1 MPSSDFRITQRTL
14 GAQVL
19 SNLQTSLG
27 KLQQIEN
34 QLSSGKVLSKP
45 SDSPTAA
52 VASLQYRAQLGT
64 AQQYQRNIDDGT
76 SWLGMADSTLQ
87 SAVTQLQRVR
97 TLAVNG
103 SDGAMGASDRG
114 ALADEVDQLRSSL
127 LALSNTTFQNRP
139 LFGGNTSAKTAYD
152 TNGNYTGDNGTVS
165 REIATGV
172 YVDVNVN
179 GAATFGSGP
188 TGLFG
193 TLSQLSDDLR
203 TNPSNLGNDLNAIDG
218 HLNTV
223 LGKLGDVGA
232 RERRLTTAKDNLSSD
247 VINLQQSLSDVE
259 DVDLPQTITQLQTQ
273 QMAYQAAL
281 AATSRI
287 IQPSLVDFL
296 K

>member
-1 MPSSDFRITQRTL
+1 
-14 GAQVL
+14 
-19 SNLQTSLG
+19 
-27 KLQQIEN
+27 
-34 QLSSGKVLSKP
+34 
-45 SDSPTAA
+45 
-52 VASLQYRAQLGT
+52 
-64 AQQYQRNIDDGT
+64 
-76 SWLGMADSTLQ
+76 MADSTLQ